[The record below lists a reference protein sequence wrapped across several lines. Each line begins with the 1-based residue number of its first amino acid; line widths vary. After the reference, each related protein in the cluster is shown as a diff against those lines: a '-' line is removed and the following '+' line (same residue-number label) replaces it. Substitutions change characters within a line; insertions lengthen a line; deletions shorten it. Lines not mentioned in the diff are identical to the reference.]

1 MNRWVKLTLDI
12 LMGAVIPIAVLSYLS
27 GPLGEVP
34 AYLLS
39 ALIPVAW
46 VAIDLLFITRRFNV
60 ITSYIGLTAIVRG
73 LLAFW
78 FVDGVLFA
86 FKDSIGYVVGLVVFA
101 GSLLIGRPL
110 AGEFVAQ
117 ALNPDTPQ
125 RNQQLAQLYSE
136 MHVRKALVEG
146 TLIMLVVNVVLGL
159 INFWLNWQI
168 VVAPFGSEEFNV
180 QVAQVNAITRLALGI
195 PDFLVTGFVIYRI
208 FGALYRDLPVEEGK
222 SPWESEIWD
231 LLRLRDEQLTSET
244 G

>member
-1 MNRWVKLTLDI
+1 MNRWLKLTLDI

-27 GPLGEVP
+27 DPLGEVP
-34 AYLLS
+34 AYLIS

-46 VAIDLLFITRRFNV
+46 VAVDLLFITRRFNV

-86 FKDSIGYVVGLVVFA
+86 LKDSIGFVVALVVFG
-101 GSLLIGRPL
+101 GSILLGRPL

-125 RNQQLAQLYSE
+125 RNQQLAQLFKE
-136 MHVRKALVEG
+136 PHVQRALVQG
-146 TLIMLVVNVVLGL
+146 TLWMLAVNVVLGI
-159 INFWLNWQI
+159 INFWLNLQL
-168 VVAPFGSEEFNV
+168 VVAPFGTEEFNQ

-195 PDFLVTGFVIYRI
+195 PDFIVTGYAIYQI
-208 FGALYRDLPVEEGK
+208 FSALYRDLPTEEGK

-231 LLRLRDEQLTSET
+231 LLRLRDEQA
-244 G
+244 GAA